1 MAPMNL
7 TTSKSVPYI
16 MTSQLKQYT
25 ADHRYLLEVVAQQAG
40 LAEPVAVE
48 LDEFYVP
55 LLKAARKGDLLP
67 IDGVLIR
74 DWDPDNRRIAPGF
87 QLGLRLYEVEGVRF
101 VRVRCGWGNQC
112 NIWGLDFV
120 AVDRKDYRRLYRIA
134 LRCRRDSEPPS
145 NAPVLPPEQLEQL
158 WKNTIGYLE
167 GPNLQRIK
175 EYGGRPRRGVLLTG
189 SPGNGKTMACRWLWE
204 ACRQRRWD
212 YRLVTPDN
220 YRQARAHDTIE
231 ELFSVDRRGIVF
243 FDDMDL
249 ALRDRETVHET
260 EDQAVFL
267 SALDGINVHEGVVF
281 VFTTNCSLDLI
292 DRAFKRPG
300 RIDLVLHFK
309 PPDERLR
316 QQLIQRWHEDI
327 LRRLDVDAA
336 VASTEGFS
344 FAEIEEL
351 KNLLVM
357 RYMDCGEWDWD
368 WALKQFDV
376 NRSELSSRPRRHV
389 GFGNRR
395 GNGEEIPF

>member
-1 MAPMNL
+1 MNP
-7 TTSKSVPYI
+7 TARKSVLAI
-16 MTSQLKQYT
+16 MSSQLKQYT
-25 ADHRYLLEVVAQQAG
+25 ADHRYLLEVVTQQTG

-55 LLKAARKGDLLP
+55 LLKAARKGPLLP
-67 IDGVLIR
+67 IDGVLVR

-87 QLGLRLYEVEGVRF
+87 QLGIRLYDLEGIRF
-101 VRVRCGWGNQC
+101 VRVRCGHGNQS
-112 NIWGLDFV
+112 NIWGLDFI
-120 AVDRKDYRRLYRIA
+120 AVDRKDYRRLYKIA

-145 NAPVLPPEQLEQL
+145 NAPVLPAEQLDLL

-167 GPNLQRIK
+167 APNLNRIK
-175 EYGGRPRRGVLLTG
+175 AYGGRARRGVLLTG
-189 SPGNGKTMACRWLWE
+189 APGNGKTMACRWLWE

-300 RIDLVLHFK
+300 RIDLVLNFK

-316 QQLIQRWHEDI
+316 RQLIERWHEDI
-327 LRRLDVDAA
+327 LGHINVDLA

-357 RYMDCGEWDWD
+357 RCMDSGDWDWD

-376 NRSELSSRPRRHV
+376 NRSELGSRPRRHV
-389 GFGNRR
+389 GFVNRR
-395 GNGEEIPF
+395 NNGDEIPF

>member
-1 MAPMNL
+1 
-7 TTSKSVPYI
+7 
-16 MTSQLKQYT
+16 MTSQIEQYT
-25 ADHRYLLEVVAQQAG
+25 ADHRYLLEQVARNAG
-40 LAEPVAVE
+40 IADPVAVE
-48 LDEFYVP
+48 LDEFYIP
-55 LLKAARKGDLLP
+55 LLRAAQKGALLP
-67 IDGVLIR
+67 IDGVLVR

-87 QLGLRLYEVEGVRF
+87 QLGMRLYEVEGVRF
-101 VRVRCGWGNQC
+101 VRVRFGYSNHN
-112 NIWGLDFV
+112 NIWGFDFV
-120 AVDRKDYRRLYRIA
+120 AVDRADYTRLYRIA

-145 NAPVLPPEQLEQL
+145 NAPVLPGDQLDLL

-167 GPNLQRIK
+167 GPNLKQIK
-175 EYGGRPRRGVLLTG
+175 AYGGRPRRGVLLTG

-220 YRQARAHDTIE
+220 YRQARAHDSIE

-300 RIDLVLHFK
+300 RIDVVLHFK
-309 PPDERLR
+309 PPDNRLR
-316 QQLIQRWHEDI
+316 RQLIQRWHEDI
-327 LRRLDVDAA
+327 RQHLDLEVAVD
-336 VASTEGFS
+336 STDGFS

-357 RYMDCGEWDWD
+357 HYMDTGLWDWD
-368 WALKQFDV
+368 WALKQFDI

-389 GFGNRR
+389 GFGNRKSSD
-395 GNGEEIPF
+395 EEIAF

>member
-1 MAPMNL
+1 MNSRL
-7 TTSKSVPYI
+7 QDYA
-16 MTSQLKQYT
+16 
-25 ADHRYLLEVVAQQAG
+25 ADHRYLLEMVKQQAG
-40 LAEPVAVE
+40 MADPVAID
-48 LDEFYVP
+48 LDEFYTP
-55 LLKAARKGDLLP
+55 LLKASRKGPLVP

-74 DWDPDNRRIAPGF
+74 DWDPDNRRFAPGF
-87 QLGLRLYEVEGVRF
+87 QLGMRFYEAEGVRF
-101 VRVRCGWGNQC
+101 VRVRAHVSDQANL
-112 NIWGLDFV
+112 WGLDFV

-134 LRCRRDSEPPS
+134 QRRRRDSEPPTVP
-145 NAPVLPPEQLEQL
+145 PVLPAEQLEGL
-158 WKNTIGYLE
+158 WKNTIAYLE
-167 GPNLQRIK
+167 GPNLARIK
-175 EYGGRPRRGVLLTG
+175 SYGGRAKRGVLLTG
-189 SPGNGKTMACRWLWE
+189 SPGNGKTMACRWIWE

-220 YRQARAHDTIE
+220 YRQARAHDSIE

-281 VFTTNCSLDLI
+281 VFTTNCSLELI

-309 PPDERLR
+309 PPDRKLR
-316 QQLIQRWHEDI
+316 RQLMDRWHEDI
-327 LRRLDVDAA
+327 RAA
-336 VASTEGFS
+336 INLAEAVESTEGYS

-357 RYMDCGEWDWD
+357 HFMDTDGWDWG
-368 WALKQFDV
+368 WALRQFDI
-376 NRSELSSRPRRHV
+376 NRSELSSRPQRQV
-389 GFGNRR
+389 GFGHPRLGK
-395 GNGEEIPF
+395 GNGDEIPF

>member
-1 MAPMNL
+1 
-7 TTSKSVPYI
+7 
-16 MTSQLKQYT
+16 MTSPLQQYT
-25 ADHRYLLEVVAQQAG
+25 ADHRYLLDVVSTQAG
-40 LAEPVAVE
+40 LVEPVAVE

-55 LLKAARKGDLLP
+55 LLKAARKGALLP
-67 IDGVLIR
+67 VDGVLVR

-87 QLGLRLYEVEGVRF
+87 QLGMRLYDIEGIRF
-101 VRVRCGWGNQC
+101 VRVRFGHANQA
-112 NIWGLDFV
+112 NVWGLDFV
-120 AVDRKDYRRLYRIA
+120 AVARRDYGQLYKIA
-134 LRCRRDSEPPS
+134 LRCRRDHEPPGEP
-145 NAPVLPPEQLEQL
+145 PVLPGDQLDLL

-167 GPNLQRIK
+167 GPNLKRIK
-175 EYGGRPRRGVLLTG
+175 EYGGRARRGVLLTG
-189 SPGNGKTMACRWLWE
+189 APGNGKTMACRWLWE

-231 ELFSVDRRGIVF
+231 DLFSVDRRGIVF

-249 ALRDRETVHET
+249 ALRDRETVHES

-267 SALDGINVHEGVVF
+267 SALDGITVHEGVVF

-309 PPDERLR
+309 APDDKLR
-316 QQLIQRWHEDI
+316 RELIARWHEDI
-327 LRRLDVDAA
+327 RRHIEPDAA

-357 RYMDCGEWDWD
+357 RYMDSGEWNWG
-368 WALKQFDV
+368 WALKQFDI
-376 NRSELSSRPRRHV
+376 NRNELSSRPKRHV
-389 GFGNRR
+389 GFGTRR
-395 GNGEEIPF
+395 SNGEEIPF